1 MEQRLRLVQGGQ
13 GRSDKRQSERLAI
26 EVPGQIVWKD
36 AKGTTRMA
44 SVITRNVSEQG
55 VRVECLS
62 GTPIPQY
69 RLVYFQV
76 DRDARHRPDLPAAL
90 RKSSVLSAVFRVG
103 PCQQATGAPSDY
115 ALRLLVEP
123 ERKVAATPVRADAHR
138 SGPVADGVDARLAP
152 RGSRLRTSFKGSR
165 HVCLG
170 PFFCARPARASH
182 SSQRCQFESKF
193 AIG

>member
-13 GRSDKRQSERLAI
+13 GRSDQRQSERLAI

-62 GTPIPQY
+62 GTPIPHY

-76 DRDARHRPDLPAAL
+76 DRDARHRTDLPAAL
-90 RKSSVLSAVFRVG
+90 RKSSVLAAVFRVG
-103 PCQQATGAPSDY
+103 PCQQATGRCTSKRA
-115 ALRLLVEP
+115 
-123 ERKVAATPVRADAHR
+123 VR
-138 SGPVADGVDARLAP
+138 
-152 RGSRLRTSFKGSR
+152 
-165 HVCLG
+165 
-170 PFFCARPARASH
+170 
-182 SSQRCQFESKF
+182 
-193 AIG
+193 